1 MSLIAENIR
10 VLYGNH
16 EALRGV
22 SFSALPGEVTA
33 IVGPNGSGKSTLLGA
48 ITASLPFQG
57 QVSLNG
63 RDIMT
68 MKPWEL
74 AAQRA
79 VLPQASRLAFPFTV
93 LEVVR
98 LGLQSGT
105 AGDRPD
111 VPMQALARVGLA
123 HYANRTFQELSG
135 GEGQRVML
143 ARVLAQVWS
152 PVEDGEPR
160 WLLLDEPVSS
170 LDIAHQLQVME
181 IARGF
186 ARAGG
191 GVIAVMHDLN
201 LTALFADRVAVLAEG
216 QGLAFGL
223 PAKVLTDDTLS
234 HAYGCALR
242 VSAPPPPGIPYILP
256 HAASALSTHPRAT
269 MLNIP

>member
-1 MSLIAENIR
+1 MKTLSAKGIR
-10 VLYGNH
+10 VYYGQR
-16 EALRGV
+16 EALCGV
-22 SFSALPGEVTA
+22 DLTAQAGELTA

-48 ITASLPFQG
+48 ITASLPYRG
-57 QVSLNG
+57 AVHLNG
-63 RDIMT
+63 TNIET
-68 MKPWEL
+68 LKPWQL

-93 LEVVR
+93 IEVVR

-105 AGDRPD
+105 AGDRPE

-123 HYANRTFQELSG
+123 HYADRTFQELSG
-135 GEGQRVML
+135 GEAQRVML

-152 PVEDGEPR
+152 PIEKGEPR

-181 IARGF
+181 IARNF

-201 LTALFADRVAVLAEG
+201 LTALYADRVAVLAEG
-216 QGLAFGL
+216 HRLAFGP
-223 PAKVLTDDTLS
+223 PAEVLTNETLS
-234 HAYGCALR
+234 RAYGCVLR
-242 VSAPPPPGIPYILP
+242 VSDPPPAGVPYILP
-256 HAASALSTHPRAT
+256 HAATV
-269 MLNIP
+269 